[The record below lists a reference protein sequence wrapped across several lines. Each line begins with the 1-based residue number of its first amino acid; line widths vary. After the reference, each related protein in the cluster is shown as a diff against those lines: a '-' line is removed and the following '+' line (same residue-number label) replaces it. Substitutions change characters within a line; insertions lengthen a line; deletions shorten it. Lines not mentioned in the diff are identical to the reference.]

1 MTYPVGRTANL
12 RATFLDR
19 DGNLAD
25 PDEVTVNIFDPA
37 EVQVV
42 VDGIP
47 VRESVGQYRYDL
59 ELAEDDP
66 IGQWHADWHALIDD
80 LVADGREDFT
90 VTLYAEIESDAA
102 NENLLRSR
110 LGEVSKLP
118 YSEQGSDTIFST
130 AEITEILA
138 RFPGDLDSA
147 TLEGWERKSARMSN
161 LVDVSESGA
170 QRTMTDKFKQAKQ
183 MCDFWRNVVH
193 QGANAR
199 AAAMSGRAVG
209 KVLSMREPVT
219 PTFAIGF
226 QPYGLGSGY
235 GFAHDS
241 LVVQA
246 WGVRQHGVKG

>member
-1 MTYPVGRTANL
+1 MSYPVGRTANL
-12 RATFLDR
+12 RATFLNR
-19 DGNLAD
+19 AGELAD
-25 PDEVTVNIFDPA
+25 PDEVTVSVFDPT
-37 EVQVV
+37 ETPVV
-42 VDGIP
+42 VDAIP
-47 VRESVGQYRYDL
+47 VRESVGRFRYDL
-59 ELAEDDP
+59 DLAADDP
-66 IGQWHADWHALIDD
+66 LGQWHIDWHALIDD
-80 LVADGREDFT
+80 LVADGREDFA

-161 LVDVSESGA
+161 LVDVAESGA

-193 QGANAR
+193 QGANMR

-209 KVLSMREPVT
+209 KVLSLREPVT

-226 QPYGLGSGY
+226 QPYGLANGFGY
-235 GFAHDS
+235 SHDS
-241 LVVQA
+241 LIVQA
-246 WGVRQHGVKG
+246 WGVRTHGVRG